1 MTKTADF
8 ARFCPPADRAVATP
22 EVKMS
27 LVRLLRVMKA
37 LISFSRAA
45 LASPMVPTFLPVMA

>member
-1 MTKTADF
+1 MVYFISSMISAE
-8 ARFCPPADRAVATP
+8 RAVATP

-27 LVRLLRVMKA
+27 LVRLLRVMKP

-45 LASPMVPTFLPVMA
+45 LASPTVPTFLPVMA